1 MTPVLQYATTPCE
14 ASAWRRQVARAFSR
28 SSERYTHLAKA
39 QQQMGESLWPL
50 LPSQASNVLDL
61 GCGPGHWSRRLAA
74 RFGSDCRVVGLDLA
88 PGMLEVACR
97 ETSAHVDWLRA
108 DAAALPLADG
118 QLDLVFSNLVV
129 QWCPDL
135 DGVMTEIHRVLR
147 NGGRAVINTLGPG
160 TLSEIAQA
168 WSSPQALLD
177 FRSRDRY
184 LACARL
190 AGFSDIHCHEATERF
205 FYPDLAAVM
214 DSVKG
219 IGAQTPRP
227 AARLARSD
235 LARAQ
240 RCFEALREPAG
251 LPVSYQRL
259 TLILDKEAE
268 S

>member
-1 MTPVLQYATTPCE
+1 
-14 ASAWRRQVARAFSR
+14 
-28 SSERYTHLAKA
+28 KA

-50 LPSQASNVLDL
+50 LPSRASNVLDL

-118 QLDLVFSNLVV
+118 QLDLVFSNLVI

-190 AGFSDIHCHEATERF
+190 ACFSDIHCHEATERF

-235 LARAQ
+235 LARAHLVRAQ
-240 RCFEALREPAG
+240 RCCAALRARAR
-251 LPVSYQRL
+251 LTVSYHPLPITREKESESCRVIL
-259 TLILDKEAE
+259 SAVLIPMPARP